1 MPYFQRKPYAEMI
14 AGAVQV
20 PCAVT
25 AADSGLQ
32 ASLLERAAAILKEE
46 STQLPKHSTNPPAPI
61 PGNVIPSNLIPGN
74 LIPTNLAVPAVLPDG
89 IVMLQPKT
97 AVKPGQ
103 TATLVMS
110 VANESDTATVCTVSG
125 TDLVSVSGGRIGG
138 GQLRFSPRE
147 ASVAPGAAVDI
158 GVAIEVPPGIAP
170 GQYAGLLVVS
180 GFEAVHAVL
189 TVCVIS

>member
-14 AGAVQV
+14 AGAVPV
-20 PCAVT
+20 PTA

-32 ASLLERAAAILKEE
+32 VPLLERAAAILKEE
-46 STQLPKHSTNPPAPI
+46 STQLPKHSTNPPVP
-61 PGNVIPSNLIPGN
+61 IPSNLIPS
-74 LIPTNLAVPAVLPDG
+74 LIPANPAVPAVLPDS
-89 IVMLQPKT
+89 IVVLQPKA

-110 VANESDTATVCTVSG
+110 VANESDTATVCTVSA

-147 ASVAPGAAVDI
+147 ASVAPGAPVDI

-189 TVCVIS
+189 TVSVIS

>member
-20 PCAVT
+20 PSAAT
-25 AADSGLQ
+25 AADSGLP

-46 STQLPKHSTNPPAPI
+46 STQLPKHPANSPVPI
-61 PGNVIPSNLIPGN
+61 PGNLIPGN
-74 LIPTNLAVPAVLPDG
+74 LVPGNLTVPAVLPDG
-89 IVMLQPKT
+89 IVMLRPKT

-110 VANESDTATVCTVSG
+110 VANESDTAMLCTVSA
-125 TDLVSVSGGRIGG
+125 TDLVAVSGGRIGG
-138 GQLRFSPRE
+138 GQLQFSPRE
-147 ASVAPGAAVDI
+147 ASVAPGAPVDI
-158 GVAIEVPPGIAP
+158 GIAIEVPPGIAP

-180 GFEAVHAVL
+180 GLEPVHAVL
-189 TVCVIS
+189 TVSVIS